1 MMDYIFDWVKYPELA
16 KIFEHRPKINKLW
29 VELTQLL
36 RDARADA
43 VRFIEDAKAEELQ
56 KSYLRGLTDGR
67 NGL

>member
-1 MMDYIFDWVKYPELA
+1 MDYIFDWVKYPELA

-43 VRFIEDAKAEELQ
+43 VRFIEDAKAEELR
-56 KSYLRGLTDGR
+56 KAFERGVVEGKAAR
-67 NGL
+67 